1 MACPGSH
8 GMDEIA
14 KLVHSFFLAMI
25 LDTKNR
31 WAGLA
36 WICSHGMDKTANAV
50 LSFLVDSKI
59 TQSKFEYVSK

>member
-1 MACPGSH
+1 
-8 GMDEIA
+8 MDEIA

-36 WICSHGMDKTANAV
+36 WICSYGMDKTANAV

-59 TQSKFEYVSK
+59 TLRERCKKKKGKKN